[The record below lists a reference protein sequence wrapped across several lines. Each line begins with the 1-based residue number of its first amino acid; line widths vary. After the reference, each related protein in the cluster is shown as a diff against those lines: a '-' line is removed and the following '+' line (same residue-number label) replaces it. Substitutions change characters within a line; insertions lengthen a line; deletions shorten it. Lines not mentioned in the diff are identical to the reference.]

1 MTDAITIPKAVE
13 EAVAKQLYEEDW
25 RDNERKWED
34 APQAVQTVYRGLAAI
49 AIHTALRAWPGMF
62 FYKYGDDGSEAII
75 LPLSKEPEG
84 DDAHEFVSDWYR
96 PARCVNCGQ
105 TRNHAFHKEPKV

>member
-1 MTDAITIPKAVE
+1 MSDAITIPKAVE

-49 AIHTALRAWPGMF
+49 AIHTALRAWPGMA
-62 FYKYGDDGSEAII
+62 YRYRIRMSLEPQEII
-75 LPLSKEPEG
+75 LPLTQEKTNE
-84 DDAHEFVSDWYR
+84 
-96 PARCVNCGQ
+96 
-105 TRNHAFHKEPKV
+105 